1 MKTYKIAIDGPAGV
15 GKSTIAKRLASL
27 FHFTYVDTGAMY
39 RTIALYYIEKRLPLE
54 NEEVVLSHLN
64 DIEISLRYIDGMQNI
79 FLNGKNVT
87 DLIRTP
93 EVSTGSSQVAVIGG
107 VREKLVK
114 LQREIGEKQN
124 VVMDGRDIGTKVF
137 PDADVKL
144 FLTATC
150 EERAKRRMA
159 EMREKG
165 MQASYDEILESIRF
179 RDENDSNRKIDPL
192 KPASDAIM
200 VDNTQ
205 DTLEQTVE
213 RIKNIIKERL
223 K

>member
-1 MKTYKIAIDGPAGV
+1 MKTYKIAIDGP
-15 GKSTIAKRLASL
+15 AKRLASL

>member
-93 EVSTGSSQVAVIGG
+93 EV
-107 VREKLVK
+107 
-114 LQREIGEKQN
+114 
-124 VVMDGRDIGTKVF
+124 
-137 PDADVKL
+137 
-144 FLTATC
+144 
-150 EERAKRRMA
+150 
-159 EMREKG
+159 
-165 MQASYDEILESIRF
+165 
-179 RDENDSNRKIDPL
+179 
-192 KPASDAIM
+192 
-200 VDNTQ
+200 
-205 DTLEQTVE
+205 
-213 RIKNIIKERL
+213 
-223 K
+223 

>member
-1 MKTYKIAIDGPAGV
+1 MSYNIAIDGPAGA
-15 GKSTIAKRLASL
+15 GKSTIAKQLAKKL
-27 FHFTYVDTGAMY
+27 GYVYVDTGAMY

>member
-15 GKSTIAKRLASL
+15 GKSTIAKRLASV

-39 RTIALYYIEKRLPLE
+39 RTMALYYLKKNISLE
-54 NEEVVLSHLN
+54 NEAEVLSHL
-64 DIEISLRYIDGMQNI
+64 DEIEISLQYIDGVQNI
-79 FLNGKNVT
+79 FLNEENVT
-87 DLIRTP
+87 NLIRTP

-114 LQREIGEKQN
+114 LQREIGQKQN
-124 VVMDGRDIGTKVF
+124 VIMDGRDIGTKVF

-150 EERAKRRMA
+150 EERAKRRMT

-165 MQASYDEILESIRF
+165 MEASYDEILKSIRF

-192 KPASDAIM
+192 KPASDAIII
-200 VDNTQ
+200 DNTQ
-205 DTLEQTVE
+205 ETLEQTVE

-223 K
+223 A

>member
-39 RTIALYYIEKRLPLE
+39 RTIALYYLQKKIPLE
-54 NEEVVLSHLN
+54 EETAVLSHLGE
-64 DIEISLRYIDGMQNI
+64 ITISLQYIDGTQNI

-114 LQREIGEKQN
+114 LQREIGRQQN

-159 EMREKG
+159 EMQEKG
-165 MQASYDEILESIRF
+165 METSYEEILESIRF

-192 KPASDAIM
+192 RPASDAII

-213 RIKNIIKERL
+213 KIKNIVKERIQ
-223 K
+223 

>member
-39 RTIALYYIEKRLPLE
+39 RTIALYYIERRLPLE
-54 NEEVVLSHLN
+54 HEEVVLSHLN

>member
-27 FHFTYVDTGAMY
+27 FRFTYVDTGAMY

-54 NEEVVLSHLN
+54 NEAVVLSHLN

-93 EVSTGSSQVAVIGG
+93 EVSTGSSQVAVISG

>member
-1 MKTYKIAIDGPAGV
+1 M
-15 GKSTIAKRLASL
+15 
-27 FHFTYVDTGAMY
+27 
-39 RTIALYYIEKRLPLE
+39 
-54 NEEVVLSHLN
+54 LSHLN

>member
-54 NEEVVLSHLN
+54 NEAVVLSHLN

-93 EVSTGSSQVAVIGG
+93 EVSIGSSQVAVIGG

>member
-54 NEEVVLSHLN
+54 NEAVVLSHLN

-165 MQASYDEILESIRF
+165 MEASYDEILESIRF

>member
-64 DIEISLRYIDGMQNI
+64 DI
-79 FLNGKNVT
+79 
-87 DLIRTP
+87 
-93 EVSTGSSQVAVIGG
+93 

>member
-54 NEEVVLSHLN
+54 NEAVVLSHLN

>member
-39 RTIALYYIEKRLPLE
+39 RTIALYYLEKRLPLE